1 MLHIRTALL
10 LPFGLKPNTQEWLF
24 DPHPPSLVELPAGAH
39 RDEVVREALRC
50 APGTLEVWDSSRK
63 RSALLVVAACSGVC
77 RHMRPCQLVCAYVT
91 AARLCMVGKKVE
103 MPWRVYVSVNLL

>member
-50 APGTLEVWDSSRK
+50 APGTLEGWDSSK
-63 RSALLVVAACSGVC
+63 KLSAPSCGCGLQRSLSPHAAVAVGARVCHCGTTVYVWREGEDVVASVC
-77 RHMRPCQLVCAYVT
+77 
-91 AARLCMVGKKVE
+91 
-103 MPWRVYVSVNLL
+103 